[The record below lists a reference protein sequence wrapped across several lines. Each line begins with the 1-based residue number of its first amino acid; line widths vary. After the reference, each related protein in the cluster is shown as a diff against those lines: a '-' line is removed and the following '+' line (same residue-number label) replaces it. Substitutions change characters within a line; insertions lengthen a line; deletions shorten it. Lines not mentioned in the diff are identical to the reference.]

1 MKRVRKSRPKAIQDD
16 DDEVEW
22 DQDQLQGSGDDD
34 DGSAYEVRLHS
45 RTIYAVRAPIA
56 VHRFYVHTLQQYQVP
71 GTAVLSN
78 LCPVFEFEHDHEGL
92 VRNAESCWF
101 GASGVIS
108 MQSTAADS

>member
-56 VHRFYVHTLQQYQVP
+56 VHRFHVHTLQQYQVLLYCLIC
-71 GTAVLSN
+71 ARFLN
-78 LCPVFEFEHDHEGL
+78 LNMIMMVWCGMRNLVGL
-92 VRNAESCWF
+92 EL
-101 GASGVIS
+101 
-108 MQSTAADS
+108 QE